1 MSTSALDSSTA
12 GSESSK
18 KKQKNLEDFEVIN
31 QPNKSNADLGKGS
44 FGQVKLVRDK
54 ADPSKQYAMK
64 VVKFVSVIL
73 LRVIFVDK

>member
-1 MSTSALDSSTA
+1 
-12 GSESSK
+12 
-18 KKQKNLEDFEVIN
+18 VIN

-64 VVKFVSVIL
+64 VVAFFTRIL
-73 LRVIFVDK
+73 LRTEFVD